1 RPASDRGGTAM
12 RTTSRSIVLS
22 AEVGLTVV
30 TLAAVVGMARL
41 FDGGGWLG
49 PLALNA
55 IAAHAAA
62 AVLRRRGVALP
73 LAAVGMV
80 LGGIVMTSWTC
91 YLSTTIVGIPT
102 GETWSTVGDDLS
114 AAWALY
120 KDVVAPAPA

>member
-1 RPASDRGGTAM
+1 
-12 RTTSRSIVLS
+12 
-22 AEVGLTVV
+22 
-30 TLAAVVGMARL
+30 MARL

-62 AVLRRRGVALP
+62 AVLRRRGVSLP

-80 LGGIVMTSWTC
+80 LGGIVMISWTC

-114 AAWALY
+114 AAWSPRSEGRRVGKECASTGRSRGW
-120 KDVVAPAPA
+120 PGH